1 MAAEVGIWLRA
12 SGFGLLLCGCSG
24 PAGLL
29 NFGGTRTFS
38 DRSKIEMKDIV
49 AEVVAAEMSSA
60 TTEMKDF
67 TAETVATT
75 TQTIYGDAKW
85 VVVGMLG
92 LVALAAAAW
101 IAERVLSLTYKR
113 AQAKLVNRIA
123 NGSAPESRARNPP
136 HGRDP

>member
-1 MAAEVGIWLRA
+1 MALTLRRIA
-12 SGFGLLLCGCSG
+12 YFLLLSCGCSG

-29 NFGGTRTFS
+29 NFGATRTFS

-49 AEVVAAEMSSA
+49 AEVVAAEMSSV

-85 VVVGMLG
+85 VVIGMLG
-92 LVALAAAAW
+92 LAAMAALAW
-101 IAERVLSLTYKR
+101 FAERIVSLLYKR
-113 AQAKLVNRIA
+113 TQAKLVNRIA
-123 NGSAPESRARNPP
+123 NGGPVESRARNPP
-136 HGRDP
+136 DGGDP